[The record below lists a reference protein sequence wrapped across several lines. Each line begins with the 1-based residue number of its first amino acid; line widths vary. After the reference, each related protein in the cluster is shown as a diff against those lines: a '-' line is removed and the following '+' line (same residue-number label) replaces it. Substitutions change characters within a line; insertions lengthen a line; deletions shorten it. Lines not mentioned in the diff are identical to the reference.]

1 MIKSVE
7 AVVDKNDGR
16 NFNLT
21 IIKRMVYL
29 CNFSVC
35 LLMLFVKQ
43 VPFGHTLSLKKV
55 NTPENK
61 LGSMWLVQPIQGG
74 DKEDTM

>member
-16 NFNLT
+16 NFNLI

-35 LLMLFVKQ
+35 VLILFVKK
-43 VPFGHTLSLKKV
+43 VPFGHTLSLK
-55 NTPENK
+55 N
-61 LGSMWLVQPIQGG
+61 WAVQPIQGG
-74 DKEDTM
+74 DEEDTM